1 MSYFYVA
8 CTILLTVYSQLII
21 KWQVIGAGAFPADPT
36 DKLWFLVRLLV
47 NPWVISAL
55 AALLIAVMTWMAAMT
70 KLELSHAYPFVS
82 LAFVLVVLCSAW
94 LFNEP
99 LTMTKL
105 AGLALVCA
113 GIVIGSQG

>member
-21 KWQVIGAGAFPADPT
+21 KWQVIGAGVFPADPT
-36 DKLWFLVRLLV
+36 EKLWFLARLLV

-82 LAFVLVVLCSAW
+82 FAFVLVVLCSAW

>member
-1 MSYFYVA
+1 MSYVYVA

-21 KWQVIGAGAFPADPT
+21 KWQVIAAGAFPADAT
-36 DKLWFLVRLLV
+36 DQFWFLARLLV
-47 NPWVISAL
+47 NPWIVSAL
-55 AALLIAVMTWMAAMT
+55 AALLVAVVTWMAAMT

-99 LTMTKL
+99 LTMTRL
-105 AGLALVCA
+105 AGLALICI

>member
-21 KWQVIGAGAFPADPT
+21 KWQVMGAGAFPANT
-36 DKLWFLVRLLV
+36 ADKMWFLAQLLV
-47 NPWVISAL
+47 NPWVLSAL
-55 AALLIAVMTWMAAMT
+55 AALLVAVVTWMAAMT

-99 LTMTKL
+99 LTTTKL
-105 AGLALVCA
+105 AGLALICV

>member
-1 MSYFYVA
+1 MSYFYVN
-8 CTILLTVYSQLII
+8 CTILQTVYSQLVI
-21 KWQVIGAGAFPADPT
+21 KWQVMGAGAFPPDAADQA
-36 DKLWFLVRLLV
+36 WFLARLLV

-55 AALLIAVMTWMAAMT
+55 AALLVAVVTWMAAMT

-99 LTMTKL
+99 LNLTKL
-105 AGLALVCA
+105 AGLGLICI